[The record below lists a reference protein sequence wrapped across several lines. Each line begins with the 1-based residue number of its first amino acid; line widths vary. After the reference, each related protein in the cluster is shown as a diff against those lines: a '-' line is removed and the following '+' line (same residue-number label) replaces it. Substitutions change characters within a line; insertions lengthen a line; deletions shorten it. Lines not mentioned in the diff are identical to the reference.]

1 MSETLI
7 IESTATPTVAT
18 APLAEPRRAS
28 YNPAT
33 GALLGYVPLVGAE
46 GIDGA
51 IAAARAA
58 QAGWGA
64 RSPRERAE
72 VLRGLQAVLVDEAD
86 AITQL
91 ISLEQGKTIPEA
103 YGVELMTALPQLKW
117 LTARDGGV
125 HFLEG
130 RKVPMEHPMFTVKK
144 GRFVAEPLGVVA
156 VISPWNYPFA
166 IPLIQVLTA
175 LMAGNGVV
183 LKPSPYTPLIGQK
196 IAELLRQTELP
207 AGLFQVVHCEDSIAS
222 HLTSHTGI
230 DKIIFTGSVATG
242 RKVMA
247 SAAQVPTPVVLELG
261 GKDAAIVAPD
271 ADLKRTVNGVVWYA
285 MTNAGQTCAAVE
297 RVYVHRDVY
306 DDFVQETVALV
317 NTLKVGEGVDTAT
330 QVGPLTNQQQLWI
343 VQEQVEDAKAKGA
356 QVLVGGYVIEGPGY
370 FYAPTVLVNVTP
382 DMRIM
387 QEETFG
393 PVIPIV
399 RVESLDAAVAEANRV
414 PYGLTGS
421 VWTRNEKVGQSLAEQ
436 MRAGAVNINDHAYHF
451 GDPAAA
457 WGGVGNSGHGRT
469 HGAFGLM
476 EMVNYKFISSDM
488 RRGVLEP
495 WWYPYNEG
503 SRHFLSNA
511 VRMLYG
517 QPTRR
522 LWAAMTLALNPRT
535 WRLPL
540 GRLITNIRKVL

>member
-1 MSETLI
+1 MSDTLI
-7 IESTATPTVAT
+7 IESTATPTMPDAST
-18 APLAEPRRAS
+18 TEPRRAS

-33 GALLGYVPLVGAE
+33 GALLGYVPLLGAE
-46 GIDGA
+46 GIDAA
-51 IAAARAA
+51 ITAARAA
-58 QAGWGA
+58 QPAWGA
-64 RSPRERAE
+64 STPRERAS
-72 VLRGLQAVLVDEAD
+72 VLHWLQGVLVEEAD
-86 AITQL
+86 TIAQL

-103 YGVELMTALPQLKW
+103 YGVELMTVLPQLKW

-125 HFLEG
+125 KYLEG
-130 RKVPMEHPMFTVKK
+130 QKVSLEHPIFSVKK
-144 GRFVAEPLGVVA
+144 GRYIAEPLGVVA
-156 VISPWNYPFA
+156 IISPWNYPFA

-183 LKPSPYTPLIGQK
+183 LKPSPYTPLLGQK
-196 IAELLRQTELP
+196 IAELLRQSDLP
-207 AGLFQVVHCEDSIAS
+207 AGLFQVIHCEDSVAS
-222 HLTSHTGI
+222 HLTSHPGI

-247 SAAQVPTPVVLELG
+247 SAAQIPTPVVLELG
-261 GKDAAIVAPD
+261 GKDAAIVAAD

-285 MTNAGQTCAAVE
+285 MTNAGQTCASVE
-297 RVYVHRDVY
+297 RVYVHRDIY
-306 DDFVQETVALV
+306 DQFVKETVELV
-317 NTLKVGEGVDTAT
+317 QTLKVGEGIDTAT
-330 QVGPLTNQQQLWI
+330 QVGPLTNEQQLRI

-356 QVLVGGYVIEGPGY
+356 QVLVGGYPIQGQGY

-393 PVIPIV
+393 PVLPIA
-399 RVESLDAAVAEANRV
+399 RVNTLDEAVTEANRV

-421 VWTRNEKVGQSLAEQ
+421 VWTRNEKTGQALAEQ

-469 HGAFGLM
+469 HGVFGLM
-476 EMVNYKFISSDM
+476 EMVNTKFVSSDM
-488 RRGVLEP
+488 RRGIVEP
-495 WWYPYNEG
+495 WWYPYNEQ
-503 SRHFLSNA
+503 SRHFLSNS

-517 QPTRR
+517 QSTRR
-522 LWAAMTLALNPRT
+522 LWAALTLALNPRT

-540 GRLITNIRKVL
+540 GRIATQLRKLW

>member
-1 MSETLI
+1 MNETFVV
-7 IESTATPTVAT
+7 ESTATQTAPS

-33 GALLGYVPLVGAE
+33 GALLGYVPLVGVE
-46 GIDGA
+46 GMEAA
-51 IAAARAA
+51 ITAARAA
-58 QAGWGA
+58 QPAWGA
-64 RSPRERAE
+64 RSPRERA
-72 VLRGLQAVLVDEAD
+72 AVLHDLQGVIVEEAE
-86 AITQL
+86 AIAQL

-103 YGVELMTALPQLKW
+103 YGVELMTVLPQLKW
-117 LTARDGGV
+117 LISRDGGV
-125 HFLEG
+125 NFLEG
-130 RKVPMEHPMFTVKK
+130 RRVPMEHPMFAVKK

-156 VISPWNYPFA
+156 IISPWNYPFA
-166 IPLIQVLTA
+166 IPMIQVLTA

-183 LKPSPYTPLIGQK
+183 LKPSPHTPLIGQK
-196 IAELLRQTELP
+196 IGELLRQTELP
-207 AGLFQVVHCEDSIAS
+207 AGLFQVIHCEDEIAS
-222 HLTSHTGI
+222 HLTSHAGI

-247 SAAQVPTPVVLELG
+247 SAAQIPTPVVLELG
-261 GKDAAIVAPD
+261 GKDAAIVAAD

-297 RVYVHRDVY
+297 RVYVHRDIY
-306 DDFVQETVALV
+306 DDFVKETVELV

-356 QVLVGGYVIEGPGY
+356 QVLVGGYAIQGQGY

-393 PVIPIV
+393 PVVPIA
-399 RVESLDAAVAEANRV
+399 RVNSLEEAVIEANRI

-421 VWTRNEKVGQSLAEQ
+421 VWTRNEKTGQSIAEQ

-457 WGGVGNSGHGRT
+457 WGGVGISGHGRT
-469 HGAFGLM
+469 HGIYGLM
-476 EMVNYKFISSDM
+476 EMVNSKFISSDM

-495 WWYPYNEG
+495 WWYPYNDG

-517 QPTRR
+517 QSSRR
-522 LWAAMTLALNPRT
+522 LWAAMTLMLNPRT

-540 GRLITNIRKVL
+540 ARLITEIRKVL

>member
-1 MSETLI
+1 MNDTLI
-7 IESTATPTVAT
+7 VESTATPTTPSVPVAE
-18 APLAEPRRAS
+18 ARRAS

-33 GALLGYVPLVGAE
+33 GALLGYVPLVGTE
-46 GIDGA
+46 GIDAA
-51 IAAARAA
+51 IVAAHAA
-58 QAGWGA
+58 QPAWGA
-64 RSPRERAE
+64 TSPRERAS
-72 VLRGLQAVLVDEAD
+72 VLHWLQGVLVDEAE

-103 YGVELMTALPQLKW
+103 YGVELMTVLPQLKW

-125 HFLEG
+125 KYLEG
-130 RKVPMEHPMFTVKK
+130 QKVSLEHPMFSVKK
-144 GRFVAEPLGVVA
+144 GRYVAEPLGVIA
-156 VISPWNYPFA
+156 IISPWNYPFT

-183 LKPSPYTPLIGQK
+183 LKPSPHTPLIGQK
-196 IAELLRQTELP
+196 IAELLRQTDLP
-207 AGLFQVVHCEDSIAS
+207 AGLFHVIHCEDSIAP
-222 HLTSHTGI
+222 HLTSHPGI
-230 DKIIFTGSVATG
+230 DKIIFTGSVVTG

-261 GKDAAIVAPD
+261 GKDAAIVASD
-271 ADLKRTVNGVVWYA
+271 ADLKRTVNGVVWYG
-285 MTNAGQTCAAVE
+285 MTNAGQTCASVE
-297 RVYVHRDVY
+297 RVYVHRDIY
-306 DDFVQETVALV
+306 DAFVKETVELV
-317 NTLKVGEGVDTAT
+317 QTLKVGEGIDSAT
-330 QVGPLTNQQQLWI
+330 QVGPLTNEQQLRI

-356 QVLVGGYVIEGPGY
+356 QVLVGGYPIQGQGY

-382 DMRIM
+382 EMRIM

-393 PVIPIV
+393 PVLPIA
-399 RVESLDAAVAEANRV
+399 RVNSLEEAVSEANRI

-421 VWTRNEKVGQSLAEQ
+421 VWTRNEKMGQSIAEQ

-469 HGAFGLM
+469 HGVYGLM
-476 EMVNYKFISSDM
+476 EMVNTKFISSDM

-495 WWYPYNEG
+495 WWYPYNEQ

-517 QPTRR
+517 QSSRR
-522 LWAAMTLALNPRT
+522 LWAAMTLMLNPRT

-540 GRLITNIRKVL
+540 VRIATRLRKLL